1 MLLLS
6 GFFIAIFIALI
17 LVTKKNKSDADFILF
32 LWLVVIAMHLLCIY
46 FFKTYRGEKYPSF
59 VSLSMPLTL
68 VHGPFLFLY
77 TSKKTSGKRI
87 TFYDFL
93 HFTPLFLWFVFTFDF
108 YSFNTKKQIEVF
120 THQGKEF
127 DTQNIIRV
135 IITYLSGV
143 IYYILS
149 LLVLIKYHKKIK
161 EHFSDIEK
169 INFNWLLYFII
180 WNFLIWIFILCNQET
195 IAYGLI
201 SFFIFWIGFFGFRQ
215 TDVFFEKN
223 NYLNHQMIVNA
234 QEVTIENFGNETDL
248 EDKHKNRLLSE
259 EDSKI
264 IEEKLLEYLTI
275 HKPYLN
281 PELTLQQLAENIDVH
296 SNVLSYVINTTLG
309 KNFYDLINEYR
320 IEEFINLYQNS
331 YDKYTILALA
341 LDSGFNSKSAFN
353 RNFKKIKGITPSE
366 FIAKANIQASFSS
379 IS

>member
-1 MLLLS
+1 MYLLS
-6 GFFIAIFIALI
+6 GFFIAFFITLI
-17 LVTKKNKSDADFILF
+17 LVTKKNKSDADFILLF
-32 LWLVVIAMHLLCIY
+32 WLLVIAIHLLSIY
-46 FFKTYRGEKYPSF
+46 FFTTYGGKKYPF
-59 VSLSMPLTL
+59 FASLSMPLTL

-77 TSKKTSGKRI
+77 ASKKTSGKRI
-87 TFYDFL
+87 TFYDLL
-93 HFTPLFLWFVFTFDF
+93 HFIPLFLWFVFTFDF

>member
-32 LWLVVIAMHLLCIY
+32 LWLLVIATHLLSIY
-46 FFKTYRGEKYPSF
+46 FFTTYRGEKYPTF
-59 VSLSMPLTL
+59 ASLSMPLTL

-77 TSKKTSGKRI
+77 TSKKTSGKSF
-87 TFYDFL
+87 TFYDLL
-93 HFTPLFLWFVFTFDF
+93 HFIPIFLWFVFTFDF
-108 YSFNTKKQIEVF
+108 YFLTTKKQIEVI
-120 THQGKEF
+120 TYQGKEF
-127 DTQNIIRV
+127 ETQNRIRV
-135 IITYLSGV
+135 IITYFSGV

-161 EHFSDIEK
+161 QSFSDIEK
-169 INFNWLLYFII
+169 INFNWLFYFII
-180 WNFLIWIFILCNQET
+180 WNFLIWIFILCNQEE

-201 SFFIFWIGFFGFRQ
+201 SFFIVWIGFFGFRQ
-215 TDVFFEKN
+215 TDIFFEKN
-223 NYLNHQMIVNA
+223 NHLDHQMIVNA
-234 QEVTIENFGNETDL
+234 QEVTIENLGNEIDL
-248 EDKHKNRLLSE
+248 ENQHKNKLLSE
-259 EDSKI
+259 EDLKI

-281 PELTLQQLAENIDVH
+281 AELTLQQLAENIDIH
-296 SNVLSYVINTTLG
+296 PNVLSYVINAALG
-309 KNFYDLINEYR
+309 KNFYDFINEYR
-320 IEEFINLYQNS
+320 IEEFIHLYQNT
-331 YDKYTILALA
+331 YNKYTILALA

-366 FIAKANIQASFSS
+366 FIAKANIQSSFSS

>member
-17 LVTKKNKSDADFILF
+17 LVTKRNKSDADFTLF
-32 LWLVVIAMHLLCIY
+32 LWLVVIAIHLLSIY
-46 FFKTYRGEKYPSF
+46 FFITYGGKKHPSF
-59 VSLSMPLTL
+59 VSLSMPLSL

-77 TSKKTSGKRI
+77 ASKKTSGKSFN
-87 TFYDFL
+87 FYDLL
-93 HFTPLFLWFVFTFDF
+93 HFIPLFLWFVFTFDF
-108 YSFNTKKQIEVF
+108 YSFTTKKQIEVF

-127 DTQNIIRV
+127 KIQNIIRV
-135 IITYLSGV
+135 MITYLSGV

-161 EHFSDIEK
+161 QNFSDIEK
-169 INFNWLLYFII
+169 INFNWLLYVII
-180 WNFLIWIFILCNQET
+180 WNFLIWIFILCNQEK

-201 SFFIFWIGFFGFRQ
+201 SFFIVWIGFFGFRQ
-215 TDVFFEKN
+215 TNIFFEKDN
-223 NYLNHQMIVNA
+223 RIDYQMIVNP
-234 QEVTIENFGNETDL
+234 QEVTIENLENEIDL
-248 EDKHKNRLLSE
+248 ENKHKNKLLSK

>member
-1 MLLLS
+1 MYLLS
-6 GFFIAIFIALI
+6 GFFIAFFITLI
-17 LVTKKNKSDADFILF
+17 LVTKKNKSDADFILLF
-32 LWLVVIAMHLLCIY
+32 WLLVIAIHLLSIY
-46 FFKTYRGEKYPSF
+46 FFTTYGGKKYPF
-59 VSLSMPLTL
+59 FASLSMPLTL

-77 TSKKTSGKRI
+77 ASKKTSGKRI
-87 TFYDFL
+87 TFYDLL
-93 HFTPLFLWFVFTFDF
+93 HFIPLFLWFVFTFDF

-180 WNFLIWIFILCNQET
+180 WNFLIWIFILFNQET